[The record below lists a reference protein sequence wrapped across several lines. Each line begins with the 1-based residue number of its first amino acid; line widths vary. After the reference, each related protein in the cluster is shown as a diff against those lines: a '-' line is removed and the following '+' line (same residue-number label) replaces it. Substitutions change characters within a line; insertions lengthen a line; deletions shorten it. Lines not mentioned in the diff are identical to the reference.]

1 MKKVYFIIILSAVTA
16 LSAFTFSHK
25 KADNDYAKTYFEKKK
40 IFDDQLTALINS
52 IENSDLKS
60 SQDIN
65 KISAQI
71 RLAREKLKVMDFWFR
86 YFDPFS
92 YKKING
98 PLPVEWEFEVLEPP
112 RKIEGAGLTLAEL
125 YLAEDNIV
133 KDTLLDLISSAVRAS
148 EIFNANI
155 FKDELKTYHHFFLC
169 NRLYLLNLAAIYT
182 TGFECPD
189 TSGIIPELRKM
200 LSGIG
205 DIYASFN
212 AGFPDTKLSG
222 DYLTI
227 YNDAVSFVNQ
237 EPSDFTEF
245 DHFTFIKDY
254 INPLFKINQEFINE
268 YKVASRSYSDRTL
281 NNNSSSIFSKD
292 LFMLQNSK
300 GIFKGIKEDSVLAEI
315 ERIGK
320 LLFYDPIL
328 SGNNKR
334 SCFSC
339 HKSNMHFTDTAVA
352 TALQFDNVNFLERN
366 TPSLI
371 NVVYNQLVMLDGK
384 HLTLQLQAKEV
395 ITNPIELGSKEKELI
410 KKVLSCREY
419 SEAFSNFLKYSPQE
433 KNITIDHIV
442 SAVAFYF
449 SKFSDYSSPFDEA
462 MNNNR
467 AVDEHVKNGFN
478 LFMSKAKCG
487 TCHFVPQFNGVKP
500 PYLSSEFEVVGTP
513 EDSAFTA
520 LSSDPGRYKQNPVKE
535 TMNAFRTGSIRN
547 AEHTK
552 PYMHNGV
559 FFSLEQVI
567 DFYNAGG
574 GAGRNLTVTNQTLSS
589 DSLHLTDSEKNDL
602 ILFIRSLSE
611 DIMFEP
617 LPEYLPR
624 SDDEVLN
631 ERIIGGEY

>member
-1 MKKVYFIIILSAVTA
+1 MKKIYLILILSVAAVLT
-16 LSAFTFSHK
+16 SFSFIRK
-25 KADNDYAKTYFEKKK
+25 YDSGNYSGTYFQKKDSFDNQLKDLLNIIEQSDIKSSGDIKK
-40 IFDDQLTALINS
+40 IS
-52 IENSDLKS
+52 G
-60 SQDIN
+60 
-65 KISAQI
+65 QI
-71 RLAREKLKVMDFWFR
+71 RLTRDKLKVMDFWFR

-125 YLAEDNIV
+125 YLEEDKID
-133 KDTLLDLISSAVRAS
+133 KDTLANLIRTAVRAS

-189 TSGIIPELRKM
+189 TAEIIPELRRM
-200 LSGIG
+200 LSGILE
-205 DIYASFN
+205 IYESFN
-212 AGFPDTKLSG
+212 TSFSDKGLSEV
-222 DYLTI
+222 YLTLYMNAI
-227 YNDAVSFVNQ
+227 SFVNQ
-237 EPSDFTEF
+237 QQSDFTKF

-254 INPLFKINQEFINE
+254 INPLFKINQELINE
-268 YKVASRSYSDRTL
+268 YKVASRSISDRTL
-281 NNNSSSIFSKD
+281 NNNSTSVFSKD
-292 LFMLQNSK
+292 LFMLQNTK
-300 GIFKGIKEDSVLAEI
+300 GIFKGIKEDSVLTEI

-320 LLFYDPIL
+320 LLFYDPIV

-339 HKSNMHFTDTAVA
+339 HRSNMYFTDTSVS
-352 TALQFDNVNFLERN
+352 TSLQFDNLNFLERN

-419 SEAFSNFLKYSPQE
+419 SDAFSNLLKYTPQE
-433 KNITIDHIV
+433 KNITIDHIA
-442 SAVAFYF
+442 SAVVFYF

-462 MNNNR
+462 MNNNT
-467 AVDEHVKNGFN
+467 AIDEHVKNGFN
-478 LFMSKAKCG
+478 LFMSKAQCG

-500 PYLSSEFEVVGTP
+500 PFVSSEFEVIGTP

-520 LSSDPGRYKQNPVKE
+520 LSRDPGRYTQNPVKE

-589 DSLHLTDSEKNDL
+589 DSLHLTDAEKSDL

-611 DIMFEP
+611 DIIFES
-617 LPEYLPR
+617 LPEFLPK
-624 SDDEVLN
+624 SDDEQLN
-631 ERIIGGEY
+631 DRKVGGEY